1 MGSMEVLNM
10 KDYSNQTSDPYKGHE
25 HDGGDDYGLVVC
37 LKCEKQMLWNF
48 NNSVKKEDKQ

>member
-1 MGSMEVLNM
+1 M
-10 KDYSNQTSDPYKGHE
+10 KDYSNQTNDPYKGHE